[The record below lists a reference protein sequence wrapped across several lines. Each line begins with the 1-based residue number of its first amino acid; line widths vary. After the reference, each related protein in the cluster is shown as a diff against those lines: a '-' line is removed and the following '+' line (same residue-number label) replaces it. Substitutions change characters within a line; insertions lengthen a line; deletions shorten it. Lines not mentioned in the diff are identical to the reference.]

1 MTTPSGGAAVV
12 QPAFATQ
19 ITTLKYP
26 LSNGQSGSISRGYMV
41 WDDSQLPTGYSTA
54 AKVNFLFNPS
64 TVTASYSLIPDT
76 SVQAA
81 MLFPTAYNS
90 TDLRVPLS
98 QTVEWSLLFD
108 RTFELWGA
116 YDSNGAP
123 NSLTANAAAGV
134 DGTIDPS
141 VVGVLVD
148 INAMGQFTGLDT
160 GYYSGTPGATSGTD
174 AITASGLYGQQGVMQ
189 PIFSYVWFGL
199 NLWYYGYVS
208 QWDVTITHWTQ
219 YMIPMRCVINVSF
232 TMMPLPNNNTPSN
245 SSSNTD
251 YSLSNIA
258 SQNLTNTSVNPG
270 LGVSVNP

>member
-90 TDLRVPLS
+90 TDLRVPFT

-108 RTFELWGA
+108 RTFELWGS

-123 NSLTANAAAGV
+123 NTLGTDT
-134 DGTIDPS
+134 DGTTDPS

-258 SQNLTNTSVNPG
+258 SQNLINTSVNPG
-270 LGVSVNP
+270 LGVAVNP